1 MGWTHDKGH
10 PMTREQRKWC
20 AETYENAVVSMNA
33 HFQCDLPVNDG
44 LAARDFV
51 ARVFL
56 PSASSMPANASRAF
70 HEAVGERRPSG
81 APVVDA
87 NGVFYK

>member
-1 MGWTHDKGH
+1 
-10 PMTREQRKWC
+10 MTKEQGEWC
-20 AETYENAVVSMNA
+20 AKSYDDAVFSMNA

-56 PSASSMPANASRAF
+56 PSASLIPASASRAV
-70 HEAVGERRPSG
+70 HEAVRERLQSD

-87 NGVFYK
+87 NDVFDK